1 VDKAFMFK
9 TLKYTYI
16 HSCNAHNQGCKANF
30 SLPSLLLKV
39 IACEQQ
45 LDSSYDSRCDVW
57 SLGITAI
64 ELAEGEP
71 PLSDLHPM
79 RALFQIPRNPPPQLS
94 HPEDYTPTLLPDF
107 VSKCLVK
114 DLEERPFIREL
125 LEHPFMRCGAT
136 YADKVSYKHA
146 YSFLTNGTGKFVQYH
161 DTSLFTYL

>member
-1 VDKAFMFK
+1 MWLQLTKKRLASDWP
-9 TLKYTYI
+9 
-16 HSCNAHNQGCKANF
+16 
-30 SLPSLLLKV
+30 PSFLFKV

-94 HPEDYTPTLLPDF
+94 HPEDYTLSLLPDF
-107 VSKCLVK
+107 ISRCLIK

-125 LEHPFMRCGAT
+125 LEHPFMRCGAV
-136 YADKVSYKHA
+136 YADKVSYETA
-146 YSFLTNGTGKFVQYH
+146 PFFIYFLFCCCNVSVVILFGIMIHF
-161 DTSLFTYL
+161 LFTYL